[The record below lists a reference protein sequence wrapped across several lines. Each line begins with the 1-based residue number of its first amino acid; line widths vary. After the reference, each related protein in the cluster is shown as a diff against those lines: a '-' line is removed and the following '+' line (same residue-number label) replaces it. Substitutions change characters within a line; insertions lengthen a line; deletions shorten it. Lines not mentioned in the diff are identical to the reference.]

1 MVNRFTRRTFTTV
14 GAAGAVAGL
23 AACSGGAGGALGGGG
38 GGGGTSLVVPVN
50 ESPWLDAYKGL
61 VEKFQEETGVSVE
74 LRVFPYDEM
83 RTQVINDIQSGS
95 LVYDVYQIDEPNLH
109 EFFINEWVVPFTDID
124 PSFEQDPAINDYANF
139 TRWDADSKVSSS
151 DGTVMVQPLNGNV
164 HLYVHRT
171 DLFGE
176 AGLSVPA
183 TWEEAVENGRAL
195 QEAGLATYGYVVRTQ
210 GATGGSAQIT
220 YDFLPLL
227 YSFGGSWFVDEGTD
241 WTPAVT
247 SDQAIEAARMLRE
260 LALLGPEET
269 STIAQAQ
276 AIGAVQAGEAAQAH
290 LVAAAAPQ
298 LESEANSNVVGKVGF
313 DPLPAGPDGERGVA
327 SGVWALGVPAGL
339 PEERST
345 AALQYI
351 QWMMSKEAQVAF
363 TELGGIPTRGD
374 ALEDADIDDTT
385 RTYLEATQASL
396 ESVRPHVRYA
406 FSAAMVTATEK
417 HLAQIAAG
425 SVTPE
430 DGMAALQTDL
440 LKVVQDAGFPT
451 KEA

>member
-1 MVNRFTRRTFTTV
+1 
-14 GAAGAVAGL
+14 
-23 AACSGGAGGALGGGG
+23 
-38 GGGGTSLVVPVN
+38 
-50 ESPWLDAYKGL
+50 
-61 VEKFQEETGVSVE
+61 
-74 LRVFPYDEM
+74 
-83 RTQVINDIQSGS
+83 
-95 LVYDVYQIDEPNLH
+95 
-109 EFFINEWVVPFTDID
+109 
-124 PSFEQDPAINDYANF
+124 
-139 TRWDADSKVSSS
+139 
-151 DGTVMVQPLNGNV
+151 MVQPLNGNV

-171 DLFGE
+171 DLFEE

-183 TWEEAVENGRAL
+183 TWQEAVDNGHAL

-227 YSFGGSWFVDEGTD
+227 YSFGASWFVDEGTD
-241 WTPAVT
+241 WTPSVT

-260 LALLGPEET
+260 LALIGPKET
-269 STIAQAQ
+269 TTIAQAE

-298 LESEANSNVVGKVGF
+298 IEHEANSNVAGQVGF

-339 PEERST
+339 PEKRST

-351 QWMMSKEAQVAF
+351 QWMMSKEAQATF

-374 ALEDADIDDTT
+374 ALEDADLDDTT
-385 RTYLEATQASL
+385 RAYLEATQASL
-396 ESVRPHVRYA
+396 DSVRPHVRYA

-430 DGMAALQTDL
+430 DGMEALQADL
-440 LKVVQDAGFPT
+440 LKIVQDAGFPT